1 MHNAYAMP
9 TDFAYT
15 QCLPAMHTHLC
26 LPTLPT
32 HLCPPTLPTHL
43 CLPTYAYPHC
53 LPSYA
58 YPQCLPTYAYSQCL
72 PTYAYPQYLPTY
84 AYPQYLPTYAYSL
97 MPTHAYA
104 YPRRRR
110 VVPKARNNLVNNIKQ
125 DGFFKVRLE
134 CPKMERLETAQ
145 IGRNYFVS
153 SQNRTAVFY
162 MYQKGR

>member
-104 YPRRRR
+104 YPRRRH
-110 VVPKARNNLVNNIKQ
+110 VVPKARNNLVRWEKRCSLAE
-125 DGFFKVRLE
+125 GARLCE
-134 CPKMERLETAQ
+134 RLTGMIQHFAWRFGTCPKSARHWVD
-145 IGRNYFVS
+145 FVPLG
-153 SQNRTAVFY
+153 A
-162 MYQKGR
+162 